1 MHIHIYNKR
10 IFCIQTDQSIRQ
22 NHTTASMNMMSQF
35 YEYNPQNNV
44 QQKESL
50 LHVCIVCIL
59 LNMFLCDND
68 VSILHC
74 SFTLAS

>member
-1 MHIHIYNKR
+1 M
-10 IFCIQTDQSIRQ
+10 QTDQSIRQ
-22 NHTTASMNMMSQF
+22 NHITASMNMMSQF

-44 QQKESL
+44 QAKKLL
-50 LHVCIVCIL
+50 LHVCIVCLL
-59 LNMFLCDND
+59 LNKSLCDND